1 MTHPLDHNNTYTRS
15 NTRPVAPPIHIEE
28 EYDENSFSDQEEST
42 VVRRNSLANRTPYVA
57 SPSAS
62 PSLSFQVAEHIA
74 SHSHLYP
81 HNNSY
86 TTRSHGS
93 VCSTASVTPIPSR
106 SSSPVPLYFHT
117 TSCSSGTES
126 DQDSPALLLGSN
138 RRGPT
143 WRERPRWWQMG
154 MTQRRRRRGTLGWFR
169 VAKRVLRRLIRH
181 PFVPKTPLT
190 IVRRTLLQI
199 KNLGCH

>member
-1 MTHPLDHNNTYTRS
+1 MTHPLDTYARS
-15 NTRPVAPPIHIEE
+15 HTRPVAPPILIEE
-28 EYDENSFSDQEEST
+28 EYDDNSFSDQEERP
-42 VVRRNSLANRTPYVA
+42 VDRRNSLANRTPYVA

-81 HNNSY
+81 HNSTY
-86 TTRSHGS
+86 STRPHGS

-154 MTQRRRRRGTLGWFR
+154 RRRRRGTLGWFR
-169 VAKRVLRRLIRH
+169 MAKRVLRRLIRH

-190 IVRRTLLQI
+190 IVRKNSSQI
-199 KNLGCH
+199 